1 MGIPGRLPNEKS
13 VNRNPSRIDSRV
25 YADTPFNGPWPLEL
39 PVERTI
45 ITKDGQIT
53 VPLQMATV
61 RWFEEVKHLP
71 HAVDWDDATWGFV
84 VDTAV
89 NVVDAA
95 NCGVASAMVEQRQR
109 ESTEILKTHEARI
122 RARVKYVPVVGNVD
136 AAVPDSGNVAPVDAE
151 PTAAVTDIAARRRR
165 RLDA

>member
-1 MGIPGRLPNEKS
+1 MSVPGRMPNEKS
-13 VNRNPSRIDSRV
+13 VTRHPSRVESREFMDV
-25 YADTPFNGPWPLEL
+25 PFDGPWPLDL

-53 VPLQMATV
+53 VPLQMATS
-61 RWFEEVKHLP
+61 RWFDEVKRLP
-71 HAVDWDDATWGFV
+71 HAVAWDQAMWGFV

-109 ESTEILKTHEARI
+109 ESGEIMKTHESRV
-122 RARVKYVPVVGNVD
+122 RARMRYVTP
-136 AAVPDSGNVAPVDAE
+136 PTVADGVI
-151 PTAAVTDIAARRRR
+151 DISSRRRR
-165 RLDA
+165 TLDDA

>member
-1 MGIPGRLPNEKS
+1 MAIPGRLPNEKS
-13 VNRNPSRIDSRV
+13 VNRNPSRVESRV
-25 YADTPFNGPWPLEL
+25 YADTPYNGPWPLEL
-39 PVERTI
+39 PYERTI

-53 VPLQMATV
+53 VPLQPATL
-61 RWFEEVKHLP
+61 RWFEEVKRLP

-109 ESTEILKTHEARI
+109 ESSEILKTHEARV
-122 RARVKYVPVVGNVD
+122 RARVKYVPVMDKENTVELIAEGN
-136 AAVPDSGNVAPVDAE
+136 AP
-151 PTAAVTDIAARRRR
+151 VTDISARRRR
-165 RLDA
+165 RLSDA